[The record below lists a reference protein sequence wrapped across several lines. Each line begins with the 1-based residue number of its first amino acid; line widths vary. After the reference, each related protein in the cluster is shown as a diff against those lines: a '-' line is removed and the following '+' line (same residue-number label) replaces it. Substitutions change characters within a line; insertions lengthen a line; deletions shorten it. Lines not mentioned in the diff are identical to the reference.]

1 MYFDWINLWIIKSMH
16 NDDSQS
22 TKNTHTRRINWKQ
35 KSAQKLPF
43 ASFYIWFFV
52 CSYTYNSVHPWFLA
66 TFCAVR
72 SLLNGFT
79 FLVEGWKLNANIL
92 IGINLSWTKIFTH
105 DLWHKR
111 VFFLIGKM
119 YWLQHC
125 NGKFSPTKSQSLLFK
140 YLRSFAWC
148 LKWFYV
154 SRSSNTLQ

>member
-1 MYFDWINLWIIKSMH
+1 MIAKAQRI
-16 NDDSQS
+16 
-22 TKNTHTRRINWKQ
+22 HTRRINWKQ
-35 KSAQKLPF
+35 KSSQKLPF

-52 CSYTYNSVHPWFLA
+52 CSSTSNSVHPWFLA
-66 TFCAVR
+66 TFCVVC

-125 NGKFSPTKSQSLLFK
+125 NGKFSPNQKSKFVVQIFK
-140 YLRSFAWC
+140 KFC
-148 LKWFYV
+148 LMFEMVFV
-154 SRSSNTLQ
+154 SRSSNTHQ